1 MVWPV
6 IQSIHLFCLS
16 HSGSQWVWSLFQLS
30 QGERWGTPCTGC
42 QSVAELSYRDR
53 QQFTFRFTPA
63 AILQSPINVL
73 MHALLESPIIL
84 TACMS
89 LDCLSKPEYAERNR
103 ASTGRAW
110 KLGFK
115 PGPLLHCAGPNW
127 LGGKKRLFCV
137 ILLSSKR
144 KRLSSHIKGNH
155 LERLQLYCSSL
166 KNNSVCYQTSYLLSF
181 TEMYS

>member
-1 MVWPV
+1 M
-6 IQSIHLFCLS
+6 LS
-16 HSGSQWVWSLFQLS
+16 SWWSDQLSSPFIFSAYPILGHSGFGAYSSCRRVRGGVHPVRVASLL
-30 QGERWGTPCTGC
+30 
-42 QSVAELSYRDR
+42 YRDR

-127 LGGKKRLFCV
+127 LGGKKRLFCM

-144 KRLSSHIKGNH
+144 KRLSSHIKRNH
-155 LERLQLYCSSL
+155 LELYCSSL